1 MTAKN
6 AKTAIIY
13 ARYSTDRQ
21 TDVSIETQVELC
33 QSFIED
39 RGWQLVDTYS
49 DRAVSGSD
57 YMTRP
62 GIQRVLERI
71 TSGKVDLVLC
81 VTVDRISRDAEHG
94 NRFLKRLRYHNTE
107 LWTVYGGS
115 SVTDI
120 EMSLRVT
127 LSQELIAQIRFR
139 TREGMK
145 TAVRRG
151 KATTCLA
158 YGYRVKLEYDA
169 HGERIPGLREV
180 DPVQA
185 EIVQEIFRSYA
196 GGMSP
201 SAIAVELNR
210 RGIPGPRAAAWR
222 DTAIRGHVDRGT
234 GILNNEL
241 YLGRAIWNRREYR
254 KNPDT
259 ERRIARHND
268 SDDWVVDERPEL
280 RIIPDDLWS
289 AVKRR
294 QLGVRGEFERTLS
307 NPLNRTH
314 RPSYLLSGLLECAE
328 CGGPYAVMAKGR
340 YGCTNHKKK
349 IPLAILGGDCCGN
362 HKTILRK
369 ELEDRVLTCI
379 PAALVHMDVFRRTVD
394 KVRQSELA
402 EQKTAAQQAKDIEAA
417 LQRNKREQ
425 EGIIAQMSQRAAEG
439 RRAIAAFDD
448 QLDRLDEEREEL
460 ERQLASAPSMDKPVS
475 DAERL
480 ATLRDEIN
488 EDTVRT
494 VIHAMLYMM
503 RDHADTQTKQPLIGI
518 IRQLIQ
524 KVVVAS
530 TPGRQPPALE
540 VHGRIASILAAMET
554 AQLMEAKFKAMVD
567 QDVLAR
573 QLSGEL
579 DTEDK
584 KQKLLAGY
592 AEELSRKRLEWQQI
606 QVSVVAG
613 AGFEPA
619 AFRL

>member
-33 QSFIED
+33 QSFLED
-39 RGWQLVDTYS
+39 RGWQLLDTYS

-57 YMTRP
+57 YLTRP
-62 GIQRVLERI
+62 GIQRVLARI
-71 TSGKVDLVLC
+71 MSSKVDVVLC
-81 VTVDRISRDAEHG
+81 VTVDRVSRDAEHG
-94 NRFLKRLRYHNTE
+94 NGFLKRLRYNSTE
-107 LWTVYGGS
+107 LWTVHGGS

-127 LSQELIAQIRFR
+127 LSQELVEQIRYR

-151 KATTCLA
+151 KSTTCLA

-180 DPVQA
+180 EPVQA
-185 EIVQEIFRSYA
+185 EIVQEIFGLYA
-196 GGMSP
+196 DGVSP
-201 SAIAVELNR
+201 SAIAVALNKK
-210 RGIPGPRAAAWR
+210 GIPGPRGIRWR

-241 YLGRAIWNRREYR
+241 YVGRVVWNRREYR
-254 KNPDT
+254 KHPDT
-259 ERRIARHND
+259 ERRIARHNVAD
-268 SDDWVVDERPEL
+268 QWVVDERPEL
-280 RIIPDDLWS
+280 RIISDVLWS

-328 CGGPYAVMAKGR
+328 CGGPYAIMAKDR
-340 YGCTNHKKK
+340 YGCTNHRKKL
-349 IPLAILGGDCCGN
+349 PLDVLGGTCCSN

-369 ELEDRVLTCI
+369 ELEDRILTSI
-379 PAALVHMDVFRRTVD
+379 PAALVHMDVFRRTLE
-394 KVRQSELA
+394 KVLQSELA
-402 EQKTAAQQAKDIEAA
+402 EQKTAAHQTKDIEAA

-503 RDHADTQTKQPLIGI
+503 RDHADPQTKQPLIRI
-518 IRQLIQ
+518 IRQLVQ
-524 KVVVAS
+524 KVVIAS

-554 AQLMEAKFKAMVD
+554 AQVMEAKFRAMVD

>member
-33 QSFIED
+33 QSFLED

-94 NRFLKRLRYHNTE
+94 NGFLKRLRYHNTE
-107 LWTVYGGS
+107 LWSVYGGS

-127 LSQELIAQIRFR
+127 LSQELIAQIRYR

-185 EIVQEIFRSYA
+185 EIVQEIFGLYA
-196 GGMSP
+196 NGVSP
-201 SAIAVELNR
+201 SAIAVALNMK
-210 RGIPGPRAAAWR
+210 GIPGPRGIRWR

-241 YLGRAIWNRREYR
+241 YVGRVVWNRREYR

-268 SDDWVVDERPEL
+268 SDDWVVDERPDL
-280 RIIPDDLWS
+280 RIIPDKLWS
-289 AVKRR
+289 AVKRQQGAVR
-294 QLGVRGEFERTLS
+294 EEFARTASNQLNKS
-307 NPLNRTH
+307 H
-314 RPSYLLSGLLECAE
+314 RPSYLLSGLLECSE

-349 IPLAILGGDCCGN
+349 IPLDVLGGACCDN

-379 PAALVHMDVFRRTVD
+379 PAALVHMDIFRRTVD
-394 KVRQSELA
+394 KVLQSELA
-402 EQKTAAQQAKDIEAA
+402 EQKTAAHQAKDIEAA

-425 EGIIAQMSQRAAEG
+425 EGIIAQISQRAAEG

-480 ATLRDEIN
+480 ATLHDEIN

-503 RDHADTQTKQPLIGI
+503 RDHADPQAKQPLIGI

-524 KVVVAS
+524 KVVIAS

-554 AQLMEAKFKAMVD
+554 AQAMEAKFRAMVD

-584 KQKLLAGY
+584 KQKLLAVY
-592 AEELSRKRLEWQQI
+592 A
-606 QVSVVAG
+606 
-613 AGFEPA
+613 
-619 AFRL
+619 

>member
-33 QSFIED
+33 QNFIAD
-39 RGWQLVDTYS
+39 RGWQLLDTYS
-49 DRAVSGSD
+49 DRAISGSN
-57 YMTRP
+57 YLTRP
-62 GIQRVLERI
+62 GIQRVLNRI
-71 TSGKVDLVLC
+71 KSSKVDVVLC
-81 VTVDRISRDAEHG
+81 VTVDRVSRDAEHG
-94 NRFLKRLRYHNTE
+94 NGFLKRLRYNSTE
-107 LWTVYGGS
+107 LWTVHGGS

-120 EMSLRVT
+120 EMGLRAT
-127 LSQELIAQIRFR
+127 LSQELVEQIRYR

-158 YGYRVKLEYDA
+158 YGYRIKLEYDA

-185 EIVQEIFRSYA
+185 EVVQEIFSLYA
-196 GGMSP
+196 DGVSP

-268 SDDWVVDERPEL
+268 SHDWVVDERPEL

-328 CGGPYAVMAKGR
+328 CGGPYAVMATGR

-349 IPLAILGGDCCGN
+349 IPLDVLGGACCSN
-362 HKTILRK
+362 HKTILRR
-369 ELEDRVLTCI
+369 ELEDRILTSI

-394 KVRQSELA
+394 KVLQSELA
-402 EQKTAAQQAKDIEAA
+402 EQKTAAHQTQDIAAA
-417 LQRNKREQ
+417 LERNRREQ
-425 EGIIAQMSQRAAEG
+425 EGIVAQMSQRAAEG
-439 RRAIAAFDD
+439 RRPNAALDD
-448 QLDRLDEEREEL
+448 RLDRLDDEREAL

-480 ATLRDEIN
+480 AALRDEIN

-503 RDHADTQTKQPLIGI
+503 RDHADPQTKQPLIGI

-524 KVVVAS
+524 KVVIAS

-554 AQLMEAKFKAMVD
+554 AQVMEARFKAMVD

-573 QLSGEL
+573 QLSGAL